1 MKAGKPRKVTG
12 TGSTS
17 QGPQE
22 TSLQLTVR
30 DEQEIEELVELVEL
44 AAEIPQPEGDA

>member
-1 MKAGKPRKVTG
+1 MKTRKPKKVTG

-30 DEQEIEELVELVEL
+30 DEQEIEELVAIVEV